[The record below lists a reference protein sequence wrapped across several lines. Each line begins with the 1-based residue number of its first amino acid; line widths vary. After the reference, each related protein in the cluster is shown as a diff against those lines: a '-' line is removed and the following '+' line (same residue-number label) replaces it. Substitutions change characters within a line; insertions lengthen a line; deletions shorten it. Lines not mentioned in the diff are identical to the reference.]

1 MPGPVDMLNK
11 KITITYIIDFIG
23 WAGAQTHLISILNN
37 IDYERFNVCVICLR
51 FAGTKFPEIESLP
64 IQTKVFELEN
74 LMSLTKT
81 LKTMFKIRRLIRENN
96 TDILQSYMFNPNL
109 MASLVSWIPFKK
121 HILITTRR
129 DMGYWHQEHH
139 WWLYRF
145 MNVVTKKVIAVSEQV
160 RKKSIKKEGLN
171 PDKIITIYNGISN
184 AKFAGQESQ
193 GESLR
198 KKYNIKEDEFVIGI
212 LAALR
217 PEKRHDVFIGAAK
230 IISDNIQNVR
240 FMVVGEGYEDTAKNI
255 DHLLAKYNLQD
266 KFVLT
271 GKLTNVIPA
280 LSAFNIS
287 ILCSDS
293 EGMSNTMLESIA
305 MGKAVIATAVGGN
318 IEVLENNINGI
329 LVAPGSPEEIA
340 AAVLDL
346 YQNQEKRLE
355 IQVQAKKTAR
365 EKFEIKHIIKQLEAT
380 YTQLVGN

>member
-1 MPGPVDMLNK
+1 MVNK

-37 IDYERFNVCVICLR
+37 IDYQRFNVCVICLR

-74 LMSLTKT
+74 LMSLTMT

-109 MASLVSWIPFKK
+109 MASLVSWTPFKK
-121 HILITTRR
+121 HILVTTRR
-129 DMGYWHQEHH
+129 DMGYWHQKHH

-145 MNVVTKKVIAVSEQV
+145 MNIVTKKVIAVSEQV
-160 RKKSIKKEGLN
+160 RKKSIIKEGIN
-171 PDKIITIYNGISN
+171 PDKIITIHNGIN
-184 AKFAGQESQ
+184 NKKYTGHERQ
-193 GESLR
+193 GELLR
-198 KKYNIKEDEFVIGI
+198 KKYNIKTDDFVIGI

-217 PEKRHDVFIGAAK
+217 PEKRHDVFIEAAK
-230 IISDNIQNVR
+230 IISDKIQNVR
-240 FMVVGEGYEDTAKNI
+240 FMVVGEGYDETEKNI
-255 DHLLAKYNLQD
+255 DHLLKKYNLQD

-287 ILCSDS
+287 VLCSDS

-305 MGKAVIATAVGGN
+305 MGKAVVATAVGGN

-329 LVAPGSPEEIA
+329 LVAPGRPEEIA
-340 AAVLDL
+340 TAILDL
-346 YQNQEKRLE
+346 YQNQEKRQE
-355 IQVQAKKTAR
+355 IQAQARKTAQ
-365 EKFEIKHIIKQLEAT
+365 EKFEITHIIKQLETT

>member
-1 MPGPVDMLNK
+1 MTDR

-37 IDYERFNVCVICLR
+37 IDYQRFNICVICLR

-64 IQTKVFELEN
+64 VQTKVFELEN
-74 LMSLTKT
+74 LMNLKKT
-81 LKTMFKIRRLIRENN
+81 IKTMLKIRLLIRENN

-109 MASLVSWIPFKK
+109 MASLVSWTPFKK

-129 DMGYWHQEHH
+129 DMGYWHQKHH

-145 MNVVTKKVIAVSEQV
+145 MNIVTKKVIAVSEQV

-171 PDKIITIYNGISN
+171 PDKIITIHNGISN
-184 AKFAGQESQ
+184 KKYTGQKRQ
-193 GESLR
+193 GELLR
-198 KKYNIKEDEFVIGI
+198 EKYNIKADEFVIGI

-230 IISDNIQNVR
+230 IISDKIQNAR
-240 FMVVGEGYEDTAKNI
+240 FMVVGEGYDETSKNI
-255 DHLLAKYNLQD
+255 DRLLEKYKLKD

-271 GKLTNVIPA
+271 GKLKNVIPA
-280 LSAFNIS
+280 LSAFDIS
-287 ILCSDS
+287 VLCSDS

-305 MGKAVIATAVGGN
+305 MGKVVVATAVGGN

-329 LVAPGSPEEIA
+329 LVAPGRPDEIA

-346 YQNQEKRLE
+346 YQNQGKRLE
-355 IQVQAKKTAR
+355 IQAQARKTAQ
-365 EKFEIKHIIKQLEAT
+365 EKFEIDHIIKQLEAT
-380 YTQLVGN
+380 YIQLVGN

>member
-1 MPGPVDMLNK
+1 MVNK
-11 KITITYIIDFIG
+11 KISITYIIDFIG

-37 IDYERFNVCVICLR
+37 IDYKRFNVCVICLR
-51 FAGTKFPEIESLP
+51 FAGTKFSEIESLP

-74 LMSLTKT
+74 LMSPVKT
-81 LKTMFKIRRLIRENN
+81 LNVLLQIRRLIRDNN

-109 MASLVSWIPFKK
+109 MASLVTWVPFKK

-129 DMGYWHQEHH
+129 DMGYWHQKHH

-145 MNVVTKKVIAVSEQV
+145 MNIVTKKVIAVSEQV
-160 RKKSIKKEGLN
+160 RRKSIKKEGLN
-171 PDKIITIYNGISN
+171 PDKIITIHNGISN
-184 AKFAGQESQ
+184 TKYDGQEAE
-193 GESLR
+193 GDLLR
-198 KKYNIKEDEFVIGI
+198 KKYNITEDEFVIGI

-217 PEKRHDVFIGAAK
+217 PEKRHDVFIEAAK
-230 IISDNIQNVR
+230 IISDKIQNVR
-240 FMVVGEGYEDTAKNI
+240 FMVVGEGYEETAKNI
-255 DHLLAKYNLQD
+255 DRLLEKYNLKD

-305 MGKAVIATAVGGN
+305 MGKAVVATAVGGN
-318 IEVLENNINGI
+318 IEVIENNINGI
-329 LVAPGSPEEIA
+329 LVAPGSPDEIA

-346 YQNQEKRLE
+346 YQDQEKRLK
-355 IQVQAKKTAR
+355 IQAQARKTAR
-365 EKFEIKHIIKQLEAT
+365 EKFEITRIIKQLEAT
-380 YTQLVGN
+380 YGQLVGN

>member
-74 LMSLTKT
+74 LMSFTKT

>member
-1 MPGPVDMLNK
+1 MADK
-11 KITITYIIDFIG
+11 KITITYLIDFIG

-37 IDYERFNVCVICLR
+37 IDYQRFNVCVICLR

-64 IQTKVFELEN
+64 VQTKVFELEN
-74 LMSLTKT
+74 LMNLKMTI
-81 LKTMFKIRRLIRENN
+81 KTMLQIRRLIRENN
-96 TDILQSYMFNPNL
+96 TDIFQSYMFNPNL

-121 HILITTRR
+121 HMLVTTRR

-171 PDKIITIYNGISN
+171 PDKIITIHNGISN
-184 AKFAGQESQ
+184 KKYTGQERQ
-193 GESLR
+193 GASLR

-217 PEKRHDVFIGAAK
+217 PEKRHDVFIEAAK
-230 IISDNIQNVR
+230 IISDKIPGAR
-240 FMVVGEGYEDTAKNI
+240 FMVVGEGYDETKKNI
-255 DHLLAKYNLQD
+255 DHLLEKYKLKD

-271 GKLTNVIPA
+271 GKLENVIPA
-280 LSAFNIS
+280 LSAFDIS
-287 ILCSDS
+287 VLCSDS

-305 MGKAVIATAVGGN
+305 MGKVVVATAVGGN

-329 LVAPGSPEEIA
+329 LVAPGRPDEIA

-355 IQVQAKKTAR
+355 IQVQARKTAQ
-365 EKFEIKHIIKQLEAT
+365 EKFEISHIIKQLEAT
-380 YTQLVGN
+380 YLQLVGN